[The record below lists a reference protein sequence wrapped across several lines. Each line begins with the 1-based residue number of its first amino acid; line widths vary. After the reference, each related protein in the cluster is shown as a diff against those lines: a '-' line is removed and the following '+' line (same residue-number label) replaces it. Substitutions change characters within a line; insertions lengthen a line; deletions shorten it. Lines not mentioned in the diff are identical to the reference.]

1 MAFIQVMDD
10 IGRVGSVWLVFVDES
25 SKTLCVKQL
34 AYSISKEELKAAFK
48 NAADVRMVADPDT
61 GKPKG

>member
-1 MAFIQVMDD
+1 M
-10 IGRVGSVWLVFVDES
+10 WLVFVDES
-25 SKTLCVKQL
+25 CKTLCVKQL